1 MVPAESRP
9 EKLTVP
15 AESRFEKLTVSRN
28 SRLKK
33 QKTKEVEKMAVEKSV
48 FINNDQI
55 NSFLS
60 QNYGFENNEIFR
72 INEGSANCYK
82 IINKHGEFF
91 LKEFQKNSIDK
102 RLNVK
107 LKYVKLFKISE

>member
-60 QNYGFENNEIFR
+60 QNYGFENNL
-72 INEGSANCYK
+72 G
-82 IINKHGEFF
+82 
-91 LKEFQKNSIDK
+91 LTKEVQIAIKS
-102 RLNVK
+102 
-107 LKYVKLFKISE
+107 

>member
-48 FINNDQI
+48 FNNNDQI
-55 NSFLS
+55 NSFL
-60 QNYGFENNEIFR
+60 R
-72 INEGSANCYK
+72 K
-82 IINKHGEFF
+82 IMV
-91 LKEFQKNSIDK
+91 LKIM
-102 RLNVK
+102 
-107 LKYVKLFKISE
+107 KYLGLTKEVQIAIKS